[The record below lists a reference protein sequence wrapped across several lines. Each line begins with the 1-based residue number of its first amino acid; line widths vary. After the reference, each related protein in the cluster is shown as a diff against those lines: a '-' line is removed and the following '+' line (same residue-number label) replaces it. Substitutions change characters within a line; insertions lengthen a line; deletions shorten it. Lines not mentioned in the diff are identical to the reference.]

1 MKYLITGGCGFI
13 GSHIAEEI
21 LARDADAS
29 VVIYDNLRSGHRE
42 NVDLT
47 DCRVDL
53 VVGDIRDAAGLAAAM
68 GGVDYVFHEAALVS
82 VFESVDDP
90 GLNHDINLN
99 GTLNVLT
106 AARDAGVRRVM
117 FAASAAAYG
126 DNSEVPKRETMRPEP
141 ESPYA
146 LAKVGGEYYMSLFAK
161 LYGVETVSLRYFN
174 VYGPRQDP
182 SSMYSGV
189 ISKFTDT
196 LARGEDP
203 TVFGDGGQTRDFVY
217 VKDVARAN
225 WLAAMS
231 DAVGQG
237 EVINIATGRS
247 TSLLDLL
254 DALGQMF
261 PHPFATRFAPVRA
274 GDVRHSLADITRA
287 KELLNYT
294 PVFSLREGLG
304 ALVES
309 LRQVSQKS
317 LKVVIKE

>member
-21 LARDADAS
+21 LARDADAA
-29 VVIYDNLRSGHRE
+29 VIVYDNLRSGYKE

-47 DCRVDL
+47 DSRVKL
-53 VVGDIRDAAGLAAAM
+53 VMGDVRDSDALAKVM
-68 GGVDYVFHEAALVS
+68 DGVDYVFHEAALVS

-90 GLNHDINLN
+90 QLNHDINMN

-106 AARDAGVRRVM
+106 AARDAGVKRLM

-126 DNSEVPKRETMRPEP
+126 DNPEIPKREDMRPEP

-146 LAKVGGEYYMSLFAK
+146 LAKVGGEYYLSLFAK
-161 LYGVETVSLRYFN
+161 LYGLETVALRYFN

-189 ISKFTDT
+189 ISKFTDV
-196 LARGEDP
+196 LARGDNP

-231 DAVGQG
+231 DSVGHG
-237 EVINIATGRS
+237 EVINIATGQS
-247 TSLLDLL
+247 TSLMDLL
-254 DALGQMF
+254 ETLGPMF
-261 PHPFATRFAPVRA
+261 DQPFETRFAPVRP

-287 KELLNYT
+287 AQVLDYSPE
-294 PVFSLREGLG
+294 VSLREGLA
-304 ALVES
+304 ALVNS
-309 LRQVSQKS
+309 LRSDK
-317 LKVVIKE
+317 K

>member
-13 GSHIAEEI
+13 GSHIAEEV
-21 LARDADAS
+21 LSQDSSAQ
-29 VVIYDNLRSGHRE
+29 VVLYDNLRSGYKK

-47 DCRVDL
+47 DPRVEL
-53 VVGDIRDAAGLAAAM
+53 VIGDVRDTHALADVM
-68 GGVDYVFHEAALVS
+68 EGVDYVFHEAALVS

-90 GLNHDINLN
+90 QLNHDINLN

-106 AARDAGVRRVM
+106 AARDAGVKRVM

-126 DNSEVPKRETMRPEP
+126 DNPEIPKREIMRPEP

-146 LAKVGGEYYMSLFAK
+146 LAKVGGEYYLSLFAK

-182 SSMYSGV
+182 TSMYSGV
-189 ISKFTDT
+189 ISKFTDV

-231 DAVGQG
+231 ATVGQG
-237 EVINIATGRS
+237 EVINIATGQA

-254 DALGQMF
+254 NALGKIFQ
-261 PHPFATRFAPVRA
+261 HPFETRFAPVRA
-274 GDVRHSLADITRA
+274 GDVRHSLAAITQA
-287 KELLNYT
+287 EELLNYT
-294 PVFSLREGLG
+294 PAFTLQEGLA
-304 ALVES
+304 ALVDS
-309 LRQVSQKS
+309 LC
-317 LKVVIKE
+317 